1 MAIRSDNYW
10 QASADRITAVTKS
23 DTVNM
28 PEPSKALYVLTTGN
42 LSVVTSGGGTAIL
55 PVTAGQVLTL
65 QVSRVNATNSTAT
78 CVSLN

>member
-10 QASADRITAVTKS
+10 QSSADKITAVTLS

-28 PEPSKALYVLTTGN
+28 AEPSKALYVLTAGN

-55 PVTAGQVLTL
+55 PVTAGQVIAL
-65 QVSRVNATNSTAT
+65 QVIRVNATGSTAT